1 MMTGT
6 SWPCLAL
13 SPNTHPEV
21 KWIGSQS
28 FGQQPHRRYDHENLS
43 TCHCQTSSKQY
54 AQRSLCLCDTC
65 KIWQLLH
72 SKPALPRFGR
82 QGSRLIF
89 YRVAFH
95 KLINLCFS
103 LLSEVPA
110 HIRALS
116 GETAG
121 IPTTIS
127 TRTEILPKIDQS
139 VLISHLVS
147 QSFHMHQ
154 PSANSLPKMAPPSLR
169 QAIL

>member
-1 MMTGT
+1 MMTGI

-28 FGQQPHRRYDHENLS
+28 FGQRPHRRYDHETSS
-43 TCHCQTSSKQY
+43 TCHCHISSKQY

-72 SKPALPRFGR
+72 LKPALPRFGR

-95 KLINLCFS
+95 QLINLCFS

-121 IPTTIS
+121 IPNA
-127 TRTEILPKIDQS
+127 KIDQS
-139 VLISHLVS
+139 VLVSHLVL
-147 QSFHMHQ
+147 QCFHMHQ